1 MVYEAWET
9 TWETIKRKDRERQ
22 EAALRQRIK
31 DREFYKERAVQQQR
45 QEVLFASAY
54 HSRRCFDACLL
65 LPVELSA
72 VIH

>member
-9 TWETIKRKDRERQ
+9 TWETIKRKDRERE

-31 DREFYKERAVQQQR
+31 DREFYRERAVQQQQ
-45 QEVLFASAY
+45 QEVLFASACQ
-54 HSRRCFDACLL
+54 SRPCFDARLR
-65 LPVELSA
+65 LPVEPSA